1 MRNKIIWFLGL
12 LWLGVVLGTAVA
24 EADTIYIVQRGDT
37 LASIARRYGTTIQAI
52 AQANNIINPNLI
64 YPDQRLV
71 IPTAGGGTPA
81 PAPTPPPP
89 ATGTV
94 HVVQAGETL
103 TRIAVRYGVTVPLL
117 VQANSL
123 SNPNF
128 IYVGQR
134 LTIPGTAVVP
144 PPLPTLMPTAV
155 PPILPTQPPVATAVP
170 PTPTAPPP
178 PTATPAAPLP
188 TATPIVLPPPP
199 PTSGNLLP
207 NPSFEGGW
215 YHPSSVPE
223 LQIPNNW
230 RFEWD
235 SGPTGFG
242 SNPWDVYNR
251 PEVRVLNRDYLPAHE
266 HGLFIWHGNQTVK
279 AFKGNSPLSFR
290 LLADVN
296 LAPGTYLLEVNIF
309 PDLVMGYENGAK
321 VWADDPL
328 AGEVRLVAGGQSSG
342 WLLPQFGQRN
352 TLRYQFTVSEGGTI
366 TVGAAVRG
374 RFALENNGWFMD
386 HWSLV
391 KVN

>member
-1 MRNKIIWFLGL
+1 MRNKIVWLLGL
-12 LWLGVVLGTAVA
+12 LWLSIILGTAVA
-24 EADTIYIVQRGDT
+24 SAETIYIVQRGDT

-64 YPDQRLV
+64 YPAQRLV
-71 IPTAGGGTPA
+71 IPSSGGGTAPP

-103 TRIAVRYGVTVPLL
+103 TRIAVRYGVTTQLL
-117 VQANSL
+117 VQANNI

-128 IYVGQR
+128 IYVGQS
-134 LTIPGTAVVP
+134 LVIPGTAAPP
-144 PPLPTLMPTAV
+144 PPLPTLMATAVVPPTAQPTNVPPTAV
-155 PPILPTQPPVATAVP
+155 PP
-170 PTPTAPPP
+170 
-178 PTATPAAPLP
+178 TATSSAPLP
-188 TATPIVLPPPP
+188 TATPIVLPPPS
-199 PTSGNLLP
+199 SGNLLP

-215 YHPSSVPE
+215 YHPGNVPE

-235 SGPTGFG
+235 TGPTGFG
-242 SNPWDVYNR
+242 NNPWDVYNR
-251 PEVRVLNRDYLPAHE
+251 PEVRVLNRDYLPASE
-266 HGLFIWHGNQTVK
+266 HSTFIWHGNQTVK
-279 AFKGNSPLSFR
+279 AFKGTSPLSFR

-309 PDLVMGYENGAK
+309 PDLVMRYENGAK

-328 AGEVRLVAGGQSSG
+328 AGEVRLVAGGQNSG

-352 TLRYQFTVSEGGTI
+352 TLRYQFTVSQGGVV

-391 KVN
+391 RVN